1 MRCLLA
7 AMLLLATGCAT
18 GRVEAPRQIY
28 VMRHLQ
34 AGTGQD
40 PALTEEGSRQ
50 AQKLAGWFGGKPAPR
65 TIYASTLRRA
75 RETAA
80 PLAAKLGLTPKL
92 YDPTNTDALVAAVS
106 AETGHVLVVGHSN
119 TVPDIVER
127 LGGVRPEPIQHDRH
141 GDIWI
146 VSGPGKVDRA
156 RLE

>member
-1 MRCLLA
+1 MKYLFVGALLLA
-7 AMLLLATGCAT
+7 AGCAT
-18 GRVEAPRQIY
+18 VRPEAPRQIY

-34 AGTGQD
+34 AGAGQD

-50 AQKLAGWFGGKPAPR
+50 AQKLAGWFAAKAAPR
-65 TIYASTLRRA
+65 AIYVSTLRRA
-75 RETAA
+75 RDSAA
-80 PLAAKLGLTPKL
+80 PLAAKLGLGLKP
-92 YDPTNTDALVAAVS
+92 YDPANTDALVAAVN
-106 AETGHVLVVGHSN
+106 AESGSVLVVGHSN

-127 LGGVRPEPIQHDRH
+127 LGGVRPEPIQHDQH